1 MPQYLNI
8 DKKYRTRKE
17 LLKYVLCE
25 RPATYS
31 DSENTTLICGA
42 NCNRSI
48 TDLQEICNGY
58 FKITSLKAVVRIIKE
73 LMDSGLNASFIY
85 CTTVNKVVILND
97 STYREN
103 YITRFSRRNH
113 YYDKGVDGY
122 SLEDFENIINNL
134 N

>member
-1 MPQYLNI
+1 MPQYLKT

-31 DSENTTLICGA
+31 DPANTFLVCDS
-42 NCNRSI
+42 NRNRSI

-58 FKITSLKAVVRIIKE
+58 FKVTSLKAVVRIIKE
-73 LMDSGLNASFIY
+73 LIDNDLKSSFIY

-97 STYREN
+97 ATYREN
-103 YITRFSRRNH
+103 YIMRFSRRNH